1 MNFKPANIPDN
12 DDNRVK
18 AVLRTGV
25 LDTSSTE
32 LYEIYC
38 FLAKEITGCP
48 VSWTGVIDSERQFM
62 LARDGFPDDVPMEM
76 PRNQTLCQFA
86 LEKTKPLLIND
97 MTKDK
102 RFMFHPAVKD
112 FGVKFYAAFPIV
124 TSDGYILGT
133 LCVSDNRVRRIS
145 THKINL
151 LTELAAKLAYQL
163 EVQVNQRKSTA
174 ESSIEIM
181 SKLKL
186 NFSEI
191 SLENAIVILKFFIND
206 VISSEEKQKMLDLGV
221 AIKNKNNIEV
231 SKFGRKVLD
240 ELNLNI
246 GTLKRIKNLSNND
259 NELMNLL
266 RQI

>member
-1 MNFKPANIPDN
+1 MVKDARFK
-12 DDNRVK
+12 
-18 AVLRTGV
+18 
-25 LDTSSTE
+25 
-32 LYEIYC
+32 Y
-38 FLAKEITGCP
+38 
-48 VSWTGVIDSERQFM
+48 
-62 LARDGFPDDVPMEM
+62 
-76 PRNQTLCQFA
+76 
-86 LEKTKPLLIND
+86 
-97 MTKDK
+97 
-102 RFMFHPAVKD
+102 HPAVTD
-112 FGVKFYAAFPIV
+112 FGVKFYAAFQIV

-186 NFSEI
+186 IFSEI

>member
-12 DDNRVK
+12 DQKRVK

-62 LARDGFPDDVPMEM
+62 LARDGFPDDVPIEM

-206 VISSEEKQKMLDLGV
+206 VISSEEKQKMLNLGV

>member
-12 DDNRVK
+12 DDKRVK

-133 LCVSDNRVRRIS
+133 LCVSDNRVRKIS